1 MLNLRQKI
9 LTCDSHVNPRAMEEF
24 NNAVVLTNRLLKPN
38 ELFEVHIDK
47 QVEKWAG
54 SLEIGVTMHSP
65 EDLELPS
72 TMTNVTTGT
81 WMMSGGGIVN
91 NGVTTIED
99 YGHSLEDLK
108 VFKDIFVMATDVI
121 IKEGV

>member
-1 MLNLRQKI
+1 
-9 LTCDSHVNPRAMEEF
+9 MEEF
-24 NNAVVLTNRLLKPN
+24 NNAVVLTNRFLKTN

-54 SLEIGVTMHSP
+54 SLEIGVTIHSP
-65 EDLELPS
+65 ESLELPS
-72 TMTNVTTGT
+72 TMTNITTGT

-91 NGVTTIED
+91 NGVTTIEE

-108 VFKDIFVMATDVI
+108 VFKNVFIAVMATDVDVRRECNDHVAI
-121 IKEGV
+121 VVLGIV

>member
-1 MLNLRQKI
+1 
-9 LTCDSHVNPRAMEEF
+9 MEEF

-54 SLEIGVTMHSP
+54 SLEIGVTTHSP

-72 TMTNVTTGT
+72 TMTNITTGT
-81 WMMSGGGIVN
+81 WMMSGGGVVN

-99 YGHSLEDLK
+99 YGHSLEELK
-108 VFKDIFVMATDVI
+108 VLLP
-121 IKEGV
+121 